1 MKTHPILI
9 FLLLCSLNLAAQ
21 DTKTDES
28 IPLNQPQQTSKSTD
42 QVRSNPFVLQ
52 GLVTDEDSNPLADVT
67 IVTADNQYGT
77 VSNNDGKFTLKI
89 SAGVNTVNFSYI
101 GFKTL
106 KRIIDTEKVKG
117 SVTIV
122 LLSSDTS
129 LQTVE
134 IIGRREN
141 SYKSSMTFAGARTE
155 THIMDIPQSI
165 GYVTKETMEDQQAF
179 RQIDVI
185 KNISGVNAFST
196 YSNDIVLRGFRAST
210 YLINGLKS
218 VSSGWSSS
226 VLPYV
231 EKMEVI
237 KGPASALFGNSD
249 PGGTVNVITKKPLRE
264 NRKAVNFSTG
274 SFNTYRLTTD
284 FTGSM
289 DTSGKFLYRVNLAYQ
304 NAGSFRDL
312 QGGEDIVLAPSFSFI
327 PTENTRVNFELVYTR
342 TNTRLDRGQPIF
354 GATATSNSSLL
365 YSTPISF
372 AIGKDNDFLHD
383 TNLFSTISIQQK
395 ISDKFSLNAFYMKS
409 LYKENLL
416 EHRTSNRYAVDADGV
431 TIPTLMEM
439 RTIRRD
445 ANNHTDN
452 FSVYGTYALETGK
465 LSQKILLGYDYMQ
478 NLTPKSGN
486 SAFNAA
492 GYRNAA
498 NTGAISRYNAAD
510 KDRYLIVNNMPVP
523 NVPHFD
529 LANPDYSMSEISEY
543 FSVSETN
550 ENTPSKYYVNGFY
563 IQDQIKWKQFQLLL
577 GLRKEYY
584 TDVVS
589 MGQADEQKV
598 EQSAL
603 IPRAGFVYS
612 LRDDISIYG
621 TFAKG
626 YQPQGSAIIGNSSVY
641 GGPFDP
647 LTSKIF
653 EMGVKTELFRQRLML
668 TMAAYKIEQNN
679 ILMNAGNPDNPDLLR
694 QIGQQQSKG
703 IEMDAAGSI
712 TSSLSIIANFSL
724 SEATITKSDN
734 EAEIGT
740 LMPNAPRSQGNLWIK
755 YKITSGKLQ
764 GIGLAV
770 GSNYVG
776 KRNTQNATLQLPSY
790 VLATAAIFY
799 TVDKFRISANFNNI
813 FNKTHWVGG
822 YDYVRLFPG
831 APRNTMVSIGYT
843 F

>member
-1 MKTHPILI
+1 MKTHSILI
-9 FLLLCSLNLAAQ
+9 FLFLYSLRLTAQ
-21 DTKTDES
+21 EIKTNES
-28 IPLNQPQQTSKSTD
+28 IQT
-42 QVRSNPFVLQ
+42 VMQ
-52 GLVTDEDSNPLADVT
+52 GIVTDENANPLADVT
-67 IVTADNQYGT
+67 VVAGNNQSGAI
-77 VSNNDGKFTLKI
+77 SDREGKFIIQLP
-89 SAGVNTVNFSYI
+89 AGKRVVSFSYV

-106 KRIIDTEKVKG
+106 KEVVDTEKVSGMFK
-117 SVTIV
+117 IV
-122 LLSSDTS
+122 LVSDNTN

-155 THIMDIPQSI
+155 THLMDIPQSI

-218 VSSGWSSS
+218 VSSGWSSA

-264 NRKAVNFSTG
+264 NRKSINFSTG
-274 SFNTYRLTTD
+274 SFNTYRLAGD

-289 DTSGKFLYRVNLAYQ
+289 DTSGKFLYRLNLAYQ

-312 QGGEDIVLAPSFSFI
+312 QGGEDIVIAPTFSFI

-365 YSTPISF
+365 YSTPVSF

-416 EHRTSNRYAVDADGV
+416 EHRTSNRYAVDAAGT

-452 FSVYGTYALETGK
+452 FSVYGVYALETGQ
-465 LSQKILLGYDYMQ
+465 LTQKILLGYDYMQ

-486 SAFNAA
+486 SAFNAG

-498 NTGAISRYNAAD
+498 NNGSISRYTAAN
-510 KDRYLIVNNMPVP
+510 KDRYLIVDNMPVP

-603 IPRAGFVYS
+603 IPRAGFVYA
-612 LRDDISIYG
+612 LRDDVSIYG

-653 EMGVKTELFRQRLML
+653 EFGVKTELFRQRLML
-668 TMAAYKIEQNN
+668 TMAAYQIEQNN
-679 ILMNAGNPDNPDLLR
+679 ILMNAGNPDNPDMLR

-724 SEATITKSDN
+724 SEATITESEN

-740 LMPNAPRSQGNLWIK
+740 LMPNAPQSQGNIWIK
-755 YKITSGKLQ
+755 YKVAEGKLK
-764 GIGLAV
+764 GIGLAL
-770 GSNYVG
+770 GGNYVG

-790 VLATAAIFY
+790 VLATAAVSY
-799 TVDKFRISANFNNI
+799 TVDKFRIAANFNNI